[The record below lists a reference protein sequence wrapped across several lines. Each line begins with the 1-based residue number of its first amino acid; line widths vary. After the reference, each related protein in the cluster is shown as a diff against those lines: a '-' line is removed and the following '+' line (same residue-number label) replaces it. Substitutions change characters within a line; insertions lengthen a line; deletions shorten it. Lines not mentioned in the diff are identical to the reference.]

1 MAKITIKELYYGDK
15 YAVMSEVFKTMFLAS
30 PNKAGVDEQTALELE
45 IVRQTLI
52 AVEKMKKNGDCIAE
66 GELGD
71 AVTVSVSEPIP
82 VDIKDEDFGA
92 VLICAVRYCL
102 GRQTYM
108 PGLIIGY
115 ITPLLPRISDNTL
128 RCMETDLSK
137 PDLYGGFG
145 HEKIDEPIWIKFR
158 YNVQEEIQRRKEKGN
173 ENT

>member
-66 GELGD
+66 GELGN
-71 AVTVSVSEPIP
+71 AVTVSISEP

-92 VLICAVRYCL
+92 ILICAVRYCL

-145 HEKIDEPIWIKFR
+145 NEKIDEPIWIKFR
-158 YNVQEEIQRRKEKGN
+158 CNVQEEIQRRKDNGN

>member
-1 MAKITIKELYYGDK
+1 MAKITIEELFYGDK
-15 YAVMSEVFKTMFLAS
+15 YGVMGEVVKQVFARQ
-30 PNKAGVDEQTALELE
+30 DEFIADPHTFRELE

-66 GELGD
+66 EELGD
-71 AVTVSVSEPIP
+71 AVTVSVSEPVL
-82 VDIKDEDFGA
+82 VDIKDKDFGA
-92 VLICAVRYCL
+92 LLICAVRYCL

-115 ITPLLPRISDNTL
+115 ITPLLPHISDNTL
-128 RCMETDLSK
+128 RCMEADLSQ

-145 HEKIDEPIWIKFR
+145 DEKIDEPIWIKFR
-158 YNVQEEIQRRKEKGN
+158 CNIQEEIQRRKEKRD